1 MANPPMNLPHWRL
14 PTGAAGTSR
23 LICQAPQIHHIF
35 DVAVTTAVHQ
45 LWHPHPV
52 LVDTHCHLHLLE
64 DPAEEVVA
72 GALAEGVGHLVDVGV
87 DLDSSRQATANAARL
102 PQVSATAGVHPH
114 DADRLDGPTL
124 DGLRRLLADER
135 VVGVGETGLDYHYDN
150 SPRPDQR
157 AAFAA
162 HVGLARELDKALV
175 VHCREAFADVLAILD
190 GEGAPPRVVFHCFA
204 GDQRAAARVV
214 EAGWYVSFAG
224 VVTFRNAP
232 EVRAACAVVPL
243 DQLLLETDSPFL
255 SPPPYP
261 GRPNPPGVR
270 AACAVVPLDQ
280 GLLETDSPF
289 LSPPPYRGRPN
300 RPGRVAVTARTV
312 AELHGVPVEQ
322 GAEAPTATAAR
333 AFALSLDGRG

>member
-64 DPAEEVVA
+64 QPAEEVVA
-72 GALAEGVGHLVDVGV
+72 GALAEGGGHLVDPGV
-87 DLDSSRQATANAARL
+87 DLGSSRQAAANAARL
-102 PQVSATAGVHPH
+102 PQLSATAGVPPH
-114 DADRLDGPTL
+114 DADSLDGPTL

-157 AAFAA
+157 AAFAV
-162 HVGLARELDKALV
+162 HVRLARELDKALV
-175 VHCREAFADVLAILD
+175 VHCREAFADVVAILEAN
-190 GEGAPPRVVFHCFA
+190 GPPARVVFHCFA
-204 GDQRAAARVV
+204 GDAADAARVV

-224 VVTFRNAP
+224 MLTFRNAP
-232 EVRAACAVVPL
+232 ALR
-243 DQLLLETDSPFL
+243 
-255 SPPPYP
+255 
-261 GRPNPPGVR
+261 
-270 AACAVVPLDQ
+270 
-280 GLLETDSPF
+280 
-289 LSPPPYRGRPN
+289 
-300 RPGRVAVTARTV
+300 
-312 AELHGVPVEQ
+312 
-322 GAEAPTATAAR
+322 AAR
-333 AFALSLDGRG
+333 AAGPLDRMVLET